1 MQKAISN
8 FIFTNQNCLDSE
20 NNNKQKNKTSWLVIK
35 FKCQNSKLVV
45 GSIEQLTYQEPQP
58 DFIDWYMIWLHLI
71 YLVWVL
77 YKPVKLD
84 KFPAVKKHD
93 KSKQLQRK
101 QKKKYIY
108 ISLTLMVFRWFERL
122 QWIKMRTP
130 VLISIT
136 GQKID
141 FPKKF
146 CNKNI

>member
-20 NNNKQKNKTSWLVIK
+20 NNNKQKTKTSWLVIK

-101 QKKKYIY
+101 QKKYIY
-108 ISLTLMVFRWFERL
+108 I
-122 QWIKMRTP
+122 
-130 VLISIT
+130 
-136 GQKID
+136 ID
-141 FPKKF
+141 F
-146 CNKNI
+146 NGVSVIWTTAMN

>member
-101 QKKKYIY
+101 QKNIY
-108 ISLTLMVFRWFERL
+108 I
-122 QWIKMRTP
+122 
-130 VLISIT
+130 
-136 GQKID
+136 ID
-141 FPKKF
+141 F
-146 CNKNI
+146 NGVSVIWTTAMN